1 MTVPRRR
8 GGLAT
13 VAAVSEVSF
22 NYLQHLVTVPV
33 SVNGIESRFIL
44 DSGIGLTLLRC
55 ERAESTGVR
64 PTGASFTGRRM
75 SGQSVTIP
83 LGEIPT
89 MTFAGSTCELVEV
102 GIFDMSSFPP
112 ELAGIGGFLSL
123 AFFADRPLTVDY
135 GRGVVIVETRETLAA
150 RYADGVPVS
159 VDVRRDGPSVT
170 MFMPLTIPGGRSI
183 SVEID
188 MGSDELILDE
198 RLAEETGASL
208 DGDGVRR
215 VEGTDET
222 GRAYTRRFTRL
233 AGRIHPT
240 TAAHLAQ
247 DDPDVMF
254 QRIIHDGLVGHA
266 FLRQHVVT
274 FDVSGAAIVLG

>member
-1 MTVPRRR
+1 
-8 GGLAT
+8 
-13 VAAVSEVSF
+13 VSEVSF
-22 NYLQHLVTVPV
+22 DYLQHLVTVPV
-33 SVNGIESRFIL
+33 SVNGIESRFVL
-44 DSGIGLTLLRC
+44 DSGIGLTLLRN
-55 ERAESTGVR
+55 ELADAAGVR
-64 PTGASFTGRRM
+64 PTAGSFTGRRM

-89 MTFAGSTCELVEV
+89 MTFAGSTGELVEV
-102 GIFDMSSFPP
+102 GVFDMSSFPSD
-112 ELAGIGGFLSL
+112 LAEIGGFLSL
-123 AFFADRPLTVDY
+123 AFFADRPMTVDY

-150 RYADGVPVS
+150 RYADGVPVA
-159 VDVRRDGPSVT
+159 VDVQRDGPSVT

-222 GRAYTRRFTRL
+222 GHAYTRRFTRL
-233 AGRIHPT
+233 AGRIHPS

-247 DDPDVMF
+247 DDPDVIF
-254 QRIIHDGLVGHA
+254 QRIIHDGLVGHS

-274 FDVSGAAIVLG
+274 FDVAGAAIVLG